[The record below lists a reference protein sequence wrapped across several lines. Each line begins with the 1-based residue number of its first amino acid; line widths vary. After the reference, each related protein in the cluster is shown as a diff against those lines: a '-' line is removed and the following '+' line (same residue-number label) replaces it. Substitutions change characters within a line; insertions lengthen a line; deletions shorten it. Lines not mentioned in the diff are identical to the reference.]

1 VRLLGILPWRVTE
14 ELRSI
19 LNFIKHDGRSQLFEE
34 GTWVTAN
41 PSLNV
46 WIFKEN
52 VLGLGEQLAEKG
64 RFSGAARPSYHYGW
78 KMSRRFLNDISQL
91 LRDIA
96 HLSIVKQYF
105 RIIKLQALWIYLNAW
120 GQLLQTDG
128 PCA

>member
-1 VRLLGILPWRVTE
+1 MAARPAIDSRDPLHERRFLRSSEQPLPHPAGCRIDQRADVTE

-52 VLGLGEQLAEKG
+52 VLGLGKQLAEEG
-64 RFSGAARPSYHYGW
+64 RFSGAARSSYHHGR
-78 KMSRRFLNDISQL
+78 KMS
-91 LRDIA
+91 
-96 HLSIVKQYF
+96 
-105 RIIKLQALWIYLNAW
+105 
-120 GQLLQTDG
+120 
-128 PCA
+128 